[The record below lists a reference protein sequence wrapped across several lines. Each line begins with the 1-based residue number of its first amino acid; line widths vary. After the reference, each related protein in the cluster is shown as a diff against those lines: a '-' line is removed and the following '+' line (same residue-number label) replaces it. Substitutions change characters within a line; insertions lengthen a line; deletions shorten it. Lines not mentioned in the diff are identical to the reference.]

1 MGEKNESMKSR
12 FKGKFRQIK
21 KPEKD
26 RSSIRKDHSKRTAF
40 FVWLLIIGMLFLA
53 TLSILLSINT
63 RSILNETNQLVEA
76 SENEEVKE
84 EIPHASAN
92 EFLSSFVREYIN
104 VPNEGAALEERANNL
119 KEYMVFNETFND
131 DRNPLY
137 DLEGVSGTRTLKTF
151 NLFHMEDKGNTS
163 LYQYKVTF
171 KNQVEREVEKE
182 VRKGK
187 KKEIKKE
194 TETEE
199 EEKTLLLNIPIIYEN
214 GLFSVSAIPYFTEVP
229 SLAGNIEYEKE
240 AIGLEGYNGNE
251 EENIAIFLNTFFE
264 KYSTEPIEEMAYL
277 MEEPQTLNGSFLF
290 EEISDL
296 MIYIDGE
303 NYKVSLEV
311 IFRDELTNI
320 QQVNQVEM
328 TISKNEN
335 NFYVEEFNYI

>member
-1 MGEKNESMKSR
+1 MAEKNESMTNR

-21 KPEKD
+21 KPEKE
-26 RSSIRKDHSKRTAF
+26 RNSVRKDHSKRTAF
-40 FVWLLIIGMLFLA
+40 FVWLLIIGMLFIA

-63 RSILNETNQLVEA
+63 RSTLNETNRLVEA
-76 SENEEVKE
+76 RENEEVKE

-104 VPNEGAALEERANNL
+104 VPNESVALEERAKNL

-137 DLEGVSGTRTLKTF
+137 NLEGVSGTRTLETF
-151 NLFHMEDKGNTS
+151 NLFNMEDKDDES

-171 KNQVEREVEKE
+171 KSQVEREVEKE
-182 VRKGK
+182 VKKGK
-187 KKEIKKE
+187 KKEI
-194 TETEE
+194 ETEE

-214 GLFSVSAIPYFTEVP
+214 GLFSVSAVPYFTEVP
-229 SLAGNIEYEKE
+229 SLAGNIEYDEKE
-240 AIGLEGYNGNE
+240 TIELEEYKGNE
-251 EENIAIFLNTFFE
+251 EENIAVFLNTFFE
-264 KYSTEPIEEMAYL
+264 KYSTESIEEMAYL

-296 MIYIDGE
+296 TIYEDGD
-303 NYKVSLEV
+303 NYKVILEV
-311 IFRDELTNI
+311 MFRDELTNI

-328 TISKNEN
+328 AISNNGN

>member
-1 MGEKNESMKSR
+1 MAEKNDSMKSR

-21 KPEKD
+21 KPDKE
-26 RSSIRKDHSKRTAF
+26 RSSVRKDHSKRTAF
-40 FVWLLIIGMLFLA
+40 FVWLLIISMLFIA
-53 TLSILLSINT
+53 TASILLSINT
-63 RSILNETNQLVEA
+63 RSTLNDTNQSIVA
-76 SENEEVKE
+76 RENEEVKE

-92 EFLSSFVREYIN
+92 EFLSTFVQEYIN
-104 VPNEGAALEERANNL
+104 VPNESAALDERAKKL
-119 KEYMVFNETFND
+119 KEYMVFNEAFND

-137 DLEGVSGTRTLKTF
+137 NLEGVSGTRTLETF
-151 NLFHMEDKGNTS
+151 NLFNMEDKGDTF

-182 VRKGK
+182 IKKGK
-187 KKEIKKE
+187 KKEIEVK

-199 EEKTLLLNIPIIYEN
+199 EENTLLLNIPIIYES

-240 AIGLEGYNGNE
+240 TIGLEEYNGSE
-251 EENIAIFLNTFFE
+251 KENIAVFMNTFFE
-264 KYSTEPIEEMAYL
+264 KYSTESIEEMAYL

-296 MIYIDGE
+296 LIYVDGE
-303 NYKVSLEV
+303 NYKVFLQV
-311 IFRDELTNI
+311 MFRDEMTNI

-328 TISKNEN
+328 TISKNGN
-335 NFYVEEFNYI
+335 NFYVEKLNYI